1 MLKEKY
7 IYRFNET
14 LPKVQSMTNDELR
27 EYIEERFVEIDAARH
42 ILEGRTKQIVAHLPK
57 IEDARTE
64 EITVKL
70 LKKAGKNVKR
80 IDFDKLLEEIDWSD
94 AE

>member
-14 LPKVQSMTNDELR
+14 LPKVQEMSNDELR
-27 EYIEERFVEIDAARH
+27 AYIEERFAEIDAARH
-42 ILEGRTKQIVAHLPK
+42 ILEGRTRQIVSHLPK
-57 IEDARTE
+57 IEDARVE
-64 EITVKL
+64 EVTVKL
-70 LKKAGKNVKR
+70 LKKTGKNVKR

-94 AE
+94 EE